1 MVHVPPID
9 AVGFGQELVMI
20 PSIEDACPTKD
31 GTSASTP
38 SGNASKRN
46 SLHFSVLIRC
56 RRILLRRRRKCE
68 ALHAHLVWVESE
80 LTAVRKATT
89 NVEKLLKELE
99 KGMQVVKVEVHQ
111 MGEKKEVAK
120 AKCKDTEQESD

>member
-46 SLHFSVLIRC
+46 ALDSLSSWEDNGAFEEGS
-56 RRILLRRRRKCE
+56 LLYY
-68 ALHAHLVWVESE
+68 
-80 LTAVRKATT
+80 T
-89 NVEKLLKELE
+89 
-99 KGMQVVKVEVHQ
+99 
-111 MGEKKEVAK
+111 
-120 AKCKDTEQESD
+120 